1 MGLEILLID
10 ILACAGYQDK
20 YYLWGV
26 FKRKNSHT
34 NTGDITMPQTNENS
48 LKKTAHNALIRY
60 GGVQIEKV
68 NKEMV
73 LEGDEPPESLIHLT
87 DEDGIK
93 EMGNDW
99 GQDEELTECLELFP
113 TQVENIGL
121 RLKMGDGK
129 KGVDVDL
136 CLGVP
141 YRQ

>member
-1 MGLEILLID
+1 
-10 ILACAGYQDK
+10 
-20 YYLWGV
+20 
-26 FKRKNSHT
+26 
-34 NTGDITMPQTNENS
+34 MPQTNENS

-87 DEDGIK
+87 DEDGTK

-99 GQDEELTECLELFP
+99 GEDEEFTECLELFP

-141 YRQ
+141 FRQQLFVSLCAGVPVFVVSLCGGVLVFVV